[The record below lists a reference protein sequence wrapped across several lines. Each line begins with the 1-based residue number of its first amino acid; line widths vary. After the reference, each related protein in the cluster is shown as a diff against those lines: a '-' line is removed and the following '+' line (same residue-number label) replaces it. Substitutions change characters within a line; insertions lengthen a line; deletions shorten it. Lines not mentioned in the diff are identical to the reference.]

1 MTSRR
6 PATLLL
12 VALVLLLCSC
22 RQQATVPEA
31 ENEADTVATA
41 PPPASPAPTP
51 ADTPTESKLR
61 ALGLVDIH
69 DLDSSILVNLAYA
82 SPDNFLG
89 CVLYHDLHKAFFL
102 PQLATKIAA
111 AQSSLRRY
119 RPDLTLV
126 ILDAARPLSVQRLM
140 FHKVQGT
147 PLNIYVANPVKGP
160 GLHNYGAAVD
170 ATLAD
175 TNGNLLPMGSDFDH
189 FGPESHTSN
198 EQELLS
204 SGRITQQEFDNRRLL
219 RSIMRQQGLL
229 HLHSEWWHFSL
240 MSRQKANQTLT
251 PIDI

>member
-6 PATLLL
+6 PATLFL

-31 ENEADTVATA
+31 DNEADTAVTA
-41 PPPASPAPTP
+41 PPPPSPAPNP

-69 DLDSSILVNLAYA
+69 DLDSSILVNLVYA

-89 CVLYHDLHKAFFL
+89 SVLYRDLHKAFFL

-111 AQSSLRRY
+111 AQSSLRSC

-170 ATLAD
+170 
-175 TNGNLLPMGSDFDH
+175 
-189 FGPESHTSN
+189 
-198 EQELLS
+198 QELLS